1 MNSVNVGEKTYTHKE
16 GALQK
21 ADLRGSRISF
31 LLQIET
37 SKEKTWCKAEPWG
50 SVPEF
55 GMYTEWDNQTII
67 LKKKGEQVMY
77 SGSSQS

>member
-1 MNSVNVGEKTYTHKE
+1 MNSVNTGEKMYAHKE

-37 SKEKTWCKAEPWG
+37 SKEKT
-50 SVPEF
+50 
-55 GMYTEWDNQTII
+55 
-67 LKKKGEQVMY
+67 
-77 SGSSQS
+77 

>member
-1 MNSVNVGEKTYTHKE
+1 MHNVNAKAKTYAHKE

-31 LLQIET
+31 LVQVEA
-37 SKEKTWCKAEPWG
+37 SKEVIRCKAEPWG

-55 GMYTEWDNQTII
+55 GTYTEWVN
-67 LKKKGEQVMY
+67 
-77 SGSSQS
+77 

>member
-1 MNSVNVGEKTYTHKE
+1 MNSVNAGEKTYVHKE

-37 SKEKTWCKAEPWG
+37 SKEKT
-50 SVPEF
+50 
-55 GMYTEWDNQTII
+55 
-67 LKKKGEQVMY
+67 
-77 SGSSQS
+77 